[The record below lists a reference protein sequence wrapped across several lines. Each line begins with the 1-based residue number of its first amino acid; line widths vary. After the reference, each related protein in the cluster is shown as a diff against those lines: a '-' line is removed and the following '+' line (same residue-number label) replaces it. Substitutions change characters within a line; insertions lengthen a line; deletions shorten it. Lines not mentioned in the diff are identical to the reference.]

1 MIEININKAKRN
13 FGFKKVL
20 DGFDF
25 EANTG
30 DRIGLIGPNGCGKT
44 TLFKIIAG
52 EEKLDSGTIS
62 VRKGASAG
70 LLSQIPPKVSDDL
83 LVKDVLLKNF
93 EKVFNIEKKMREDEK
108 NFANLSSKELD
119 KALKSYGRLQ
129 DEFQALGGYEI
140 GEKISRVCGGFKI
153 SDDMLNRS
161 INFLSGGEK
170 TIVSLASL
178 VLRNPDILLLD
189 EPTNHLDIETLEWF
203 EKFLGNYKGTIVI
216 SSHDRYF
223 LDKVVT
229 KIVFIDKGKAD
240 IYNGNYSYYLKESER
255 RTLAEFESYK
265 NQQKQIEA
273 MRSAIKR
280 LRQWGTDGDNPIF
293 FRRAA
298 NIERRIERMEMIDK
312 PDSKKKIPLS
322 FEIDD
327 RSGKDVL
334 KIDKI
339 DLSAGKR
346 ELLKG
351 ASMSLKYGEKVCL
364 MGKNGSGKSTLVKAI
379 LNLSDDK
386 IKIGAQVSIGYIPQ
400 EIRFEN
406 DEATI
411 LEVSRKVFDGDET
424 HLRSALSKFMF
435 YGESVFKKVGNLSGG
450 EKVRLKLFELLQK
463 KANFLILDEPTN
475 HIDIDTREILED
487 ALAEYK
493 GTLLFVSHDRY
504 FINKLAKRIVCF
516 ENKKL
521 VSYLGNYDDYKEHR

>member
-1 MIEININKAKRN
+1 
-13 FGFKKVL
+13 
-20 DGFDF
+20 
-25 EANTG
+25 
-30 DRIGLIGPNGCGKT
+30 
-44 TLFKIIAG
+44 
-52 EEKLDSGTIS
+52 
-62 VRKGASAG
+62 
-70 LLSQIPPKVSDDL
+70 
-83 LVKDVLLKNF
+83 
-93 EKVFNIEKKMREDEK
+93 
-108 NFANLSSKELD
+108 
-119 KALKSYGRLQ
+119 
-129 DEFQALGGYEI
+129 
-140 GEKISRVCGGFKI
+140 
-153 SDDMLNRS
+153 
-161 INFLSGGEK
+161 
-170 TIVSLASL
+170 
-178 VLRNPDILLLD
+178 
-189 EPTNHLDIETLEWF
+189 
-203 EKFLGNYKGTIVI
+203 
-216 SSHDRYF
+216 
-223 LDKVVT
+223 
-229 KIVFIDKGKAD
+229 
-240 IYNGNYSYYLKESER
+240 
-255 RTLAEFESYK
+255 
-265 NQQKQIEA
+265 
-273 MRSAIKR
+273 
-280 LRQWGTDGDNPIF
+280 
-293 FRRAA
+293 
-298 NIERRIERMEMIDK
+298 MEMIDK

-364 MGKNGSGKSTLVKAI
+364 MGKNGSGKSTLVKEI